1 MILILKKKEMLLTE
15 ALKEFTDSKIS
26 STQTLQVKVNE
37 ARKDY
42 ENATEKLHA
51 LKKKG
56 IEKSGKLM
64 QVERD
69 EIKSK
74 QHLDFMTYSYMS
86 KMKDLLLN
94 AQLSVIK
101 CLFEMLNV
109 ENKIFKDSSSL
120 ITKKSKEM
128 HDTYEQ
134 LMEIYRNNEIKKQEE
149 INKHLQNTTSNEDPT
164 SKSVREG
171 YLWCKIGLSG
181 KFKRRWISV
190 FNGHLHIYKNWKIT
204 TPKERLDLVL
214 CSVKQIQSDQRLP
227 YAFEVRSHLDQVV
240 QFLVKDESEMNI
252 WMSMIQNIIA
262 SQLNSNEKGD
272 KKSRKGSLYGDSVYD
287 DVLSVYGNDICA
299 DCGKPNPEWVS
310 INHGV
315 TICIDCSGVHR
326 SLGSHISKVKSLK
339 LDSFE
344 PEAIMLLKS
353 IGNINANSLT
363 LESSL
368 SNTLKLTPNSS
379 RADREYFIRAKYAEK
394 KFISPMSDINNK
406 LEAIFLTDVLKPAT
420 LYHIISQPGCNLNYQ
435 NTQYKQTLL
444 HYCVITQ
451 NITCLMLLILNGAN
465 LDIKDINGD
474 TPLHIASKNNYV
486 SCTRILLQHNASLN
500 IVNNE
505 NLTPLQC
512 SFNTNSQDCYSLLS
526 TYDKENL
533 SDEDD
538 GLTDKQKET
547 IESIDWNKTEN
558 KGRIKTPNKKKKAKT
573 LRSGIVTGKDIEE
586 MINSYD
592 EMDSKQPQK
601 RDIQIPPP
609 LISSDDS
616 IKRTGIQPLTPP
628 PPPPIVKLKSK
639 NKKKKK
645 DVQQKI
651 EVPPPIVSQTTSP
664 RKS

>member
-1 MILILKKKEMLLTE
+1 MLSLLKKKEALLID
-15 ALKEFTDSKIS
+15 ALKEFTDTKIS

-56 IEKSGKLM
+56 IEKSGKLI

-69 EIKSK
+69 EVKSK

-101 CLFEMLNV
+101 CSFEMLNIK
-109 ENKIFKDSSSL
+109 NKIYKDSHSL
-120 ITKKSKEM
+120 ITKKTKEM
-128 HDTYEQ
+128 NETYGQ
-134 LMEIYRNNEIKKQEE
+134 LMEIYRINEIKKQEE
-149 INKHLQNTTSNEDPT
+149 LNKHFQNGSTNEDPS

-190 FNGHLHIYKNWKIT
+190 FNGQLHIYKNWKIT

-227 YAFEVRSHLDQVV
+227 YAFEVRSYLDQVV
-240 QFLVKDESEMNI
+240 QFLCKDESEMNI

-262 SQLNSNEKGD
+262 SQLNSNERDDRKL
-272 KKSRKGSLYGDSVYD
+272 RKGSLYGDSVYD

-344 PEAIMLLKS
+344 PETIMILKS

-394 KFISPMSDINNK
+394 KFITPMSDINSK
-406 LEAIFLTDVLKPAT
+406 LEAIFLTDVLKPAS
-420 LYHIISQPGCNLNYQ
+420 LYHIISQPGCDINYKSVQ
-435 NTQYKQTLL
+435 HKQTLL
-444 HYCVITQ
+444 HYCVINQ
-451 NITCLMLLILNGAN
+451 NITCMMLIILMGGN
-465 LDIKDINGD
+465 LDIQDINGD

-500 IVNNE
+500 ILNND
-505 NLTPLQC
+505 NLTPIQC
-512 SFNTNSQDCYSLLS
+512 ASITNSNDCYSLLT

-533 SDEDD
+533 SDDED
-538 GLTDKQKET
+538 GIADKQKET
-547 IESIDWNKTEN
+547 IESINWNKVEN
-558 KGRIKTPNKKKKAKT
+558 KGRIKTPNKKKKSKT
-573 LRSGIVTGKDIEE
+573 LRSGVVTGRDIEE
-586 MINSYD
+586 LINNYD
-592 EMDSKQPQK
+592 SLESKHPSQK
-601 RDIQIPPP
+601 KDIQIPPP
-609 LISSDDS
+609 LHVSTDS
-616 IKRTGIQPLTPP
+616 LVKKTTFVPPPP
-628 PPPPIVKLKSK
+628 PPPPIVKMKSK

-645 DVQQKI
+645 EGQAKI
-651 EVPPPIVSQTTSP
+651 EIPPPIG
-664 RKS
+664 